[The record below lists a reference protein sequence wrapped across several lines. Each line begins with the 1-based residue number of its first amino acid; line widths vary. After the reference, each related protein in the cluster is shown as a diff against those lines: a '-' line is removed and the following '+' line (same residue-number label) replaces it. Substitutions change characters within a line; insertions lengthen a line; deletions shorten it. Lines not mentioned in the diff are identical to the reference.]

1 MPFRGGGMR
10 IHGPGKNETKSSLW
24 RCTQCQKVRWSLRQP
39 RCHGI
44 KMVPVASKK
53 QIKKAAKQRKQDAAD
68 VRRARLIKGPPR
80 AADGKKFKAKAIKK
94 GNKRRTKKAARKAE
108 RKARGF

>member
-1 MPFRGGGMR
+1 MGFFGPSKGSIGETIDEKIKAGRPYGRG
-10 IHGPGKNETKSSLW
+10 SASAV
-24 RCTQCQKVRWSLRQP
+24 QARQA
-39 RCHGI
+39 R
-44 KMVPVASKK
+44 ARKK

-68 VRRARLIKGPPR
+68 VRRAKLIKGPPR

-108 RKARGF
+108 RKARGFWG